1 MSTVDLSDE
10 VVRAFVVEFGED
22 APQVAEKARRS
33 EITRHRIERALED
46 GTDPAARPGE
56 LPAPLLE
63 EPGSG
68 AAARAAPSSNWSFI
82 RWRVATPG
90 RARVV
95 WTTRHR
101 RRRGSDGPPRNRV
114 ADLGR
119 LEGSHW
125 LVVPPAV
132 PLPGMSVSK
141 RSVSLDDAVA
151 ERVERAAD
159 EDGVSFSSWL
169 STAAEDKLLREGMR
183 GVREWEAEA
192 GALTAEELAA
202 GEALLDR
209 LLDRLLGERAAK
221 TA

>member
-1 MSTVDLSDE
+1 
-10 VVRAFVVEFGED
+10 
-22 APQVAEKARRS
+22 
-33 EITRHRIERALED
+33 
-46 GTDPAARPGE
+46 
-56 LPAPLLE
+56 
-63 EPGSG
+63 
-68 AAARAAPSSNWSFI
+68 
-82 RWRVATPG
+82 
-90 RARVV
+90 
-95 WTTRHR
+95 
-101 RRRGSDGPPRNRV
+101 
-114 ADLGR
+114 
-119 LEGSHW
+119 
-125 LVVPPAV
+125 
-132 PLPGMSVSK
+132 MSVSK